1 MSPDVRSMRPC
12 GLLLFT
18 APLALAAAGVGPALP
33 VVVLITLIHRL
44 QGASP

>member
-1 MSPDVRSMRPC
+1 MPPDVTSARPC

-18 APLALAAAGVGPALP
+18 APLALAAAVGPAPP
-33 VVVLITLIHRL
+33 VVVLINLINRL